1 MKAHQGEHA
10 GRIGPFE
17 LAFDVDGVV
26 ADTFRK
32 FVETAEIE
40 YGVRI
45 RYESITQYEFWN
57 VLDIDWDICEAI
69 IKRILNAPSEMGL
82 RPMEGAVDVLT
93 RLSRRAP
100 LLFVTARTEREGI
113 HRWVL
118 EQLPG
123 VDPGAVRLEA
133 VGTHE
138 GKRAV
143 LEERG
148 ARYFIEDR
156 LDTCYLLREAAIT
169 PIVFEQPWNQGPHPF
184 HTVSSWAEISSMI
197 DWAG

>member
-1 MKAHQGEHA
+1 
-10 GRIGPFE
+10 
-17 LAFDVDGVV
+17 
-26 ADTFRK
+26 
-32 FVETAEIE
+32 
-40 YGVRI
+40 
-45 RYESITQYEFWN
+45 
-57 VLDIDWDICEAI
+57 
-69 IKRILNAPSEMGL
+69 
-82 RPMEGAVDVLT
+82 
-93 RLSRRAP
+93 
-100 LLFVTARTEREGI
+100 VTARIEREGI

-118 EQLPG
+118 EQLPE

-184 HTVSSWAEISSMI
+184 HTVRSWAEISSMI